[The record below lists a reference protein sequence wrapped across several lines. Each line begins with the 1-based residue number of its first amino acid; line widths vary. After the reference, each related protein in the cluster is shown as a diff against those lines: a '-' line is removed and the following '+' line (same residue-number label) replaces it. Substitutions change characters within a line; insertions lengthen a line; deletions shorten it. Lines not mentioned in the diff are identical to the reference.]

1 MLRSKRTKV
10 VLSILFFSVLVFFG
24 IRSSERAEFLLGAA
38 FIDIGYFLQDKAED
52 FDFKHHHKLTP
63 QEVWETFLEQNHL
76 ASSVRKQ
83 FPLHSHHPI
92 IAMLVCMDS
101 RLDTHDI
108 SGDSRHYYYV
118 IRTAGSV
125 LSEKE
130 EEMLELA
137 IENGVK
143 VVVFTT
149 HSDCAA
155 EKVAKDPAKRKRYP
169 NIAQAVDE
177 RDKMIQTFLDRP
189 FVKQKLNAGE
199 IMVKKVKI
207 DTITDEISL

>member
-1 MLRSKRTKV
+1 VVTSKRKKI
-10 VLSILFFSVLVFFG
+10 VLSILFLLVLVFFV
-24 IRSSERAEFLLGAA
+24 IRSSERTEFLLGAA
-38 FIDIGYFLQDKAED
+38 FIDVGYFLQDKAED
-52 FDFKHHHKLTP
+52 FDFKHHHNLTP

-76 ASSVRKQ
+76 ASNVRKQ
-83 FPLHSHHPI
+83 FPLHSYHPVV
-92 IAMLVCMDS
+92 AMLVCMDS

-108 SGDSRHYYYV
+108 SGDSRHYYYI

-149 HSDCAA
+149 HTDCAA
-155 EKVAKDPAKRKRYP
+155 EKVAKDLEKRKRYP
-169 NIAQAVDE
+169 NIAKAVDDRE
-177 RDKMIQTFLDRP
+177 RMIQTFLNRP
-189 FVKQKLNAGE
+189 FVKQQLEAGK
-199 IMVKKVKI
+199 ILIKRAKI
-207 DTITDEISL
+207 DTVTDEISL